1 MADRNRN
8 KGKLK
13 LLNFKKDCTIS
24 VMDVRTIR
32 KKGKQEQLINHFNN
46 YKVDILGIV
55 DHKMIHDDPIEYHEK
70 DNSTLITTS
79 ATRNGNNTPISVI
92 GLLLNRTSA
101 ASLAEIKPCNS
112 RILVAHFNG
121 KPATTI
127 IVHYAPL
134 EGDENAIDH
143 YEKLSDITR
152 TIPKHNILLVTGDC
166 NAHPGP
172 EDALYTFH
180 DKTSDNGK
188 LLLDYS
194 IETNIIIA
202 YTRIQKK
209 RGKLFTFMSE
219 MNNRKS
225 QIDYIF
231 INNKWKNFLKNCQ
244 AYSNLASVGLEH
256 LILNAKRRLSLRYK
270 AATPRKENYN

>member
-1 MADRNRN
+1 MN
-8 KGKLK
+8 
-13 LLNFKKDCTIS
+13 
-24 VMDVRTIR
+24 VRTIR
-32 KKGKQEQLINHFNN
+32 KKGKQEELIKHFNN

-55 DHKMIHDDPIEYHEK
+55 DHKIIHDDPIEYHEK

-79 ATRNGNNTPISVI
+79 ATRNANNTPIGGI

-202 YTRIQKK
+202 NTRIQKK
-209 RGKLFTFMSE
+209 RGKLFIFMSE
-219 MNNRKS
+219 LYNCKS
-225 QIDYIF
+225 LIDYIL
-231 INNKWKNFLKNCQ
+231 INNKWKNCLKTCQ
-244 AYSNLASVGLEH
+244 VTQIWRVSDRASY
-256 LILNAKRRLSLRYK
+256 IKRK
-270 AATPRKENYN
+270 T

>member
-1 MADRNRN
+1 MN
-8 KGKLK
+8 
-13 LLNFKKDCTIS
+13 
-24 VMDVRTIR
+24 VRTIR
-32 KKGKQEQLINHFNN
+32 KKGKQEEIINHFNN

-55 DHKMIHDDPIEYHEK
+55 DHKIIYDDPIEYHEK

-79 ATRNGNNTPISVI
+79 ATRNANNAPIGGI
-92 GLLLNRTSA
+92 GLLLNRTSS
-101 ASLAEIKPCNS
+101 ASLAEIKACNS

-166 NAHPGP
+166 NAHPCP

-180 DKTSDNGK
+180 DKTNDNGK

-194 IETNIIIA
+194 VETNIIIA

-219 MNNRKS
+219 LYNCKS
-225 QIDYIF
+225 LIDYIL
-231 INNKWKNFLKNCQ
+231 INNKWKNCLKNCQ
-244 AYSNLASVGLEH
+244 AYSNLASVGSED
-256 LILNAKRRLSLRYK
+256 LILNAKLRLSL
-270 AATPRKENYN
+270 